1 MDLDARI
8 KRRQGR
14 EDGQRLVQDYES
26 LSPAV
31 HIDEPS
37 DRGPVFERLLDHLDP
52 VFDGTLPPNAYVH
65 GQFGSGKSAIVTA
78 LFDRLT
84 RLSTQSGTVIH
95 TSTRARSPSI
105 PEFVYLDLRETGSEF
120 AFYHRI
126 LDGCVEESV
135 PQHGIS
141 TDELLDKLHN
151 ALSGWT
157 AGAVVAI
164 DHVDEPEGVDTEN
177 LVDWLS
183 GLPSNVSWLAISRT
197 PPGET
202 DLTSYT
208 ARSIEIGRYQ
218 RQILVDVLMTRASA
232 GFTQQVLDH
241 DQARRIAEWAEGN
254 AHDALA
260 ALFLA
265 ADRADQADRTRLLD
279 EDIEVS
285 IEEIPRPSVSL
296 ARVQSLPDNKQRV
309 LRELVDL
316 DDAARAS
323 VADTTDAIS
332 DSPRLDLSR
341 GTVKRFLYELAE
353 IGILDR
359 VQADGHGG
367 KGRPPSRLE
376 LRFPARLFRRLYD
389 LRQTPTVPPTA
400 DR

>member
-8 KRRQGR
+8 KRRQRG
-14 EDGQRLVQDYES
+14 EGEKRLIQDYEA
-26 LSPAV
+26 LSPAA
-31 HIDEPS
+31 HIEEPS

-52 VFDGTLPPNAYVH
+52 VFNGTLPPNAYVH
-65 GQFGSGKSAIVTA
+65 GAYGAGKSAIITA
-78 LFDRLT
+78 LFARLR
-84 RLSTQSGTVIH
+84 RLSTQSGAVIH

-105 PEFVYLDLRETGSEF
+105 PEFVYLDLRETASEF

-126 LDGCVEESV
+126 LDGCVEESI

-141 TDELLDKLHN
+141 TDELLDKLHR

-164 DHVDEPEGVDTEN
+164 DHVGEPEGVDTES
-177 LVDWLS
+177 LLDRLS

-197 PPGET
+197 PPAET
-202 DLTSYT
+202 DLTTYT
-208 ARSIEIGRYQ
+208 ATSIEIGRYQ
-218 RQILVDVLMTRASA
+218 RQMLVDVLMTRASA
-232 GFTQQVLDH
+232 GFTRQGLDH

-265 ADRADQADRTRLLD
+265 ADRADRANRTRLRD
-279 EDIEVS
+279 EDVEVA

-296 ARVQSLPDNKQRV
+296 ARMQSLPENKQRV

-316 DDAARAS
+316 DGAARAS

-332 DSPRLDLSR
+332 DSPDLDLSR

-353 IGILDR
+353 VGVLDR
-359 VQADGHGG
+359 VQAEGHGG

-376 LRFPARLFRRLYD
+376 LRFPARLFSRLYD
-389 LRQTPTVPPTA
+389 LRQAPASTS
-400 DR
+400 